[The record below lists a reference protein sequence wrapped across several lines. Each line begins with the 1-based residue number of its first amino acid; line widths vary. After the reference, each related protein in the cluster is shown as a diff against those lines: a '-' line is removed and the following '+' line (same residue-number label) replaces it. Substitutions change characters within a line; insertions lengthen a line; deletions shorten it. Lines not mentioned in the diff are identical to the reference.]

1 MVENFSSYQENDL
14 LMLVGAGDE
23 RAFSAIVAHYTP
35 IIYAQLLL
43 YLKHAQRA
51 EEAVQ
56 DIFMSIWRNREKL
69 PGMENFPGYVYVITR
84 NKVQTIIKEKV
95 LSVAEPPPDLLR
107 AQLAGPESAV
117 QLKELQQA
125 VFKGIDRLPARRKEV
140 FTLSRLE
147 NLTYEEIGER
157 LGISRNAVKQ
167 HITEAM
173 VFLRHYLKKELDVI
187 VIALIWLS
195 LPGAWPV

>member
-1 MVENFSSYQENDL
+1 MGNTPSYHEKDL
-14 LMLVGAGDE
+14 LALVGNGDE
-23 RAFSAIVAHYTP
+23 RAFSAIVGHYTP

-43 YLKHAQRA
+43 YLKNAQRA

-84 NKVQTIIKEKV
+84 NKVHTIIKEKV
-95 LSVAEPPPDLLR
+95 FAATEPPPDTLQT
-107 AQLAGPESAV
+107 QLAGPATAV

-125 VFKGIDRLPARRKEV
+125 IYQGIDRLPARRKEV
-140 FTLSRLE
+140 FKLSRLE
-147 NLTYEEIGER
+147 NLTYDEIGGR

-173 VFLRHYLKKELDVI
+173 VFLRHHLRNELDVI
-187 VIALIWLS
+187 VIGLLWLS
-195 LPGAWPV
+195 LPGVWPV

>member
-1 MVENFSSYQENDL
+1 MGNTPSYHEKDL
-14 LMLVGAGDE
+14 LALVGNGDE
-23 RAFSAIVAHYTP
+23 RAFSAIVGHYTP

-43 YLKHAQRA
+43 YLKNAQRA

-84 NKVQTIIKEKV
+84 NKVHTIIKEKV
-95 LSVAEPPPDLLR
+95 FATTEPPPDTLQT
-107 AQLAGPESAV
+107 QLAGPATAV

-125 VFKGIDRLPARRKEV
+125 IYQGIDRLPARRKEV
-140 FTLSRLE
+140 FKLSRLE
-147 NLTYEEIGER
+147 NLTYDEIGGR

-173 VFLRHYLKKELDVI
+173 VFLRHHLRKELDLI
-187 VIALIWLS
+187 VIGLLWLS
-195 LPGAWPV
+195 LPGVWPV

>member
-1 MVENFSSYQENDL
+1 MGNNPSYHENDL
-14 LMLVGAGDE
+14 LALVGDGDE

-43 YLKHAQRA
+43 YLKNAQRA

-84 NKVQTIIKEKV
+84 NRVQTIIKEKV
-95 LSVAEPPPDLLR
+95 FATTEPPPDTLQT
-107 AQLAGPESAV
+107 QLAGPATAV

-125 VFKGIDRLPARRKEV
+125 IHQGIDQLPPRRKEV
-140 FTLSRLE
+140 FRLSRIE
-147 NLTYEEIGER
+147 NMTYEEIGDR

-173 VFLRHYLKKELDVI
+173 VFLRHHLQKELDVI
-187 VIALIWLS
+187 VIALLWFSI
-195 LPGAWPV
+195 PGAWPA

>member
-1 MVENFSSYQENDL
+1 MGNTQSYHEKDL
-14 LMLVGAGDE
+14 LALVGNGDE
-23 RAFSAIVAHYTP
+23 RAFSAIVGHYTP

-43 YLKHAQRA
+43 YLKNAQRA

-56 DIFMSIWRNREKL
+56 DIFISIWRNREKL

-84 NKVQTIIKEKV
+84 NKVHTIIKEKV
-95 LSVAEPPPDLLR
+95 FAATEPPPDTLQT
-107 AQLAGPESAV
+107 QLAGPATAV

-125 VFKGIDRLPARRKEV
+125 IYQGIDRLPARRKEV
-140 FTLSRLE
+140 FKLSRLE
-147 NLTYEEIGER
+147 NLTYDEIGGR

-173 VFLRHYLKKELDVI
+173 VFLRHHLRKELDVI
-187 VIALIWLS
+187 VIGLLWLS
-195 LPGAWPV
+195 LPGVWPA